1 MARILNSHFILI
13 GGVGITSW
21 AIFEGL
27 GLSLAEIVIFF
38 GVCLILSYAFPHNLD
53 AVKDS
58 EAKKIEKKANKAER
72 FSFKKMQK
80 KLKTEIEEQYGNDPN
95 DD

>member
-1 MARILNSHFILI
+1 MARILNSHFIMI
-13 GGVGITSW
+13 GGVGITYW
-21 AIFEGL
+21 AIFG
-27 GLSLAEIVIFF
+27 GLSLSEIVIFF

-58 EAKKIEKKANKAER
+58 EAKKIEKEANKAER
-72 FSFKKMQK
+72 FSFRKMQK
-80 KLKTEIEEQYGNDPN
+80 KLKSEIQEQYGNDPT